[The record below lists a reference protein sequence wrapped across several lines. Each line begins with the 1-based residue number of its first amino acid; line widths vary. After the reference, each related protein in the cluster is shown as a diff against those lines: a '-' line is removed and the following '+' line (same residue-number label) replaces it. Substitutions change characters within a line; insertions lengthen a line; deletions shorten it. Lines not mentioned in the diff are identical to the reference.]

1 MQKLHNY
8 IENINRLFQTG
19 DATEHTY
26 RGTFEVL
33 LNNIIDNKDIVVA
46 NEPTRIVNVGA
57 PDYSIKK
64 KDIPIGYIEAK
75 DIGAD
80 DLEGK
85 KKNKEQFD
93 RYKNAFDNLIITDYM
108 DFWFYKSGEL
118 TNKIKIA
125 KIEDNKIVALE
136 ENFLLFINNIKSF
149 TTQISQTITSPSK
162 LAKMMAGK
170 ARLLQNVI
178 ERAIISEDESDA
190 NNSLREQL
198 EVFKAT
204 LIHDITPESFAD
216 IYAQTIAYGMFAAR
230 LHDDTMDTF
239 SRQEAVFLIPK
250 SNPFLRGLFNYVS
263 GAECD
268 DRIIWIIDSL
278 AEIFLATDVKK
289 LLDGFSQKSGMND
302 PIIHFYETFLSEY
315 NPALRKSRGVWYT
328 PQAVVNFIVRACDE
342 VLKDEFDLS
351 DGLSD
356 ETKIKIKVD
365 DINAGYTKSGQ
376 KIKKELEVHKVQ
388 ILDPATGTGTFL
400 AETIKFIKK
409 DFWGGSWSSYVEE
422 HLIPRLNGFE
432 LLMASYAMA
441 HLKLDLLLLET
452 GYKPSKEQKRF
463 NIFLTNSLEE
473 HHEQSGNLFASYL
486 ANESKEADRVKKDV
500 PVMVV
505 MGNPPYSG
513 ESSNKN
519 DFIDKL
525 LEDYKKESD
534 GRKLQE
540 KNSKWL
546 NDDYVKFIRYSE
558 SYIEKN
564 EEGILG
570 FITNHSYID
579 NPTFRGMRYHLLK
592 TFDKIYIIDLHG
604 NSKKKELCPDGSK
617 DENIFDIM
625 QGVAIIIAIKKK
637 QKSKKLAELYLCDIY
652 GKRDFKYHYLEKNS
666 LKSLP
671 FEKIDYREPDFYF
684 FKQNLE
690 LEEEYIKNIDL
701 NLLFPINGVGITTA
715 HDSLAYQYKREDVE
729 EVVKNIYELSCED
742 IKNKYNKVSWD
753 SRDGKV
759 EFCKKSIMQTG
770 INNELFVQ
778 VNFRP
783 FDYRWTYYTGISK
796 GFIGWPVEQVMK
808 HFINK
813 KNIGLVFSRQSIK
826 HWNNIFITELIGEFN
841 LTGSAGSLGSGY
853 YHPLYLYP
861 DENSLTNEPV
871 PNFNMDII
879 KDIEKSLNLNFGNWT
894 LVQSLE
900 KAGGTEVPLP
910 KEKIGV
916 SEVLL
921 PKKEFQALDLF
932 DYIYAVLHSP
942 NYREKY
948 KEFLK
953 IDFPRVPY
961 PKPETFWQLVSLGGK
976 LRSLHL
982 LEDTSIDERIIDIK
996 GEGELLIKNSLNKK
1010 DFSIEDEKVELRL
1023 NDEVSVVNIPLVA
1036 WEFYIGGYQP
1046 AQKWLKD
1053 RVGRVLNRA
1062 DMKHYNRI
1070 INALCKTDL
1079 IMKKIDEVL

>member
-8 IENINRLFQTG
+8 IENINRLFVTG
-19 DATEHTY
+19 NAREHSY
-26 RGTFEVL
+26 RGDLQDL
-33 LNNIIDNKDIVVA
+33 LNKIIDDKDIVVT
-46 NEPTRIVNVGA
+46 NEPARIVNVGA
-57 PDYSIKK
+57 PDYSITK

-75 DIGAD
+75 DI
-80 DLEGK
+80 
-85 KKNKEQFD
+85 NKPLNSKDYTEQFD
-93 RYKNAFDNLIITDYM
+93 RYKNALDNLIITDYM

-230 LHDDTMDTF
+230 LHDDTMNTF
-239 SRQEAVFLIPK
+239 TRQEAVFLIPK

-342 VLKDEFDLS
+342 VLKVEFDLS

-365 DINAGYTKSGQ
+365 DINSGYTKSGQ

-505 MGNPPYSG
+505 MGNPPYAVS
-513 ESSNKN
+513 SSNKN
-519 DFIDKL
+519 EWIQNL
-525 LEDYKKESD
+525 IADYKKD
-534 GRKLQE
+534 LNE
-540 KNSKWL
+540 KNIQPLS
-546 NDDYVKFIRYSE
+546 DDYIKFIRYGQH
-558 SYIEKN
+558 YIEKN
-564 EEGILG
+564 GEGILAYISNNS
-570 FITNHSYID
+570 FIDGITH
-579 NPTFRGMRYHLLK
+579 RQMRKSLLEC
-592 TFDKIYIIDLHG
+592 FDKIYILDLHG
-604 NSKKKELCPDGSK
+604 NSKKKETAPDGSK
-617 DENIFDIM
+617 DENVFDIM
-625 QGVAIIIAIKKK
+625 QGVSINIFIKKK
-637 QKSKKLAELYLCDIY
+637 QKSKKLADVYHYDLY
-652 GKRDFKYHYLEKNS
+652 GKRDFKYEFLDENNLKTIKWEK
-666 LKSLP
+666 L
-671 FEKIDYREPDFYF
+671 DYSEPNYF
-684 FKQNLE
+684 F
-690 LEEEYIKNIDL
+690 
-701 NLLFPINGVGITTA
+701 V
-715 HDSLAYQYKREDVE
+715 
-729 EVVKNIYELSCED
+729 
-742 IKNKYNKVSWD
+742 
-753 SRDGKV
+753 
-759 EFCKKSIMQTG
+759 
-770 INNELFVQ
+770 
-778 VNFRP
+778 
-783 FDYRWTYYTGISK
+783 
-796 GFIGWPVEQVMK
+796 
-808 HFINK
+808 
-813 KNIGLVFSRQSIK
+813 
-826 HWNNIFITELIGEFN
+826 
-841 LTGSAGSLGSGY
+841 
-853 YHPLYLYP
+853 
-861 DENSLTNEPV
+861 
-871 PNFNMDII
+871 
-879 KDIEKSLNLNFGNWT
+879 
-894 LVQSLE
+894 
-900 KAGGTEVPLP
+900 
-910 KEKIGV
+910 
-916 SEVLL
+916 
-921 PKKEFQALDLF
+921 
-932 DYIYAVLHSP
+932 
-942 NYREKY
+942 
-948 KEFLK
+948 
-953 IDFPRVPY
+953 
-961 PKPETFWQLVSLGGK
+961 
-976 LRSLHL
+976 
-982 LEDTSIDERIIDIK
+982 
-996 GEGELLIKNSLNKK
+996 KK
-1010 DFSIEDEKVELRL
+1010 DFSEQSEYDKYFKVNELFLVQGSGIKFRKDNLLVKNNFSKEDVITIRTYYKNLARKKDVYEL
-1023 NDEVSVVNIPLVA
+1023 
-1036 WEFYIGGYQP
+1036 Y
-1046 AQKWLKD
+1046 KD
-1053 RVGRVLNRA
+1053 R
-1062 DMKHYNRI
+1062 
-1070 INALCKTDL
+1070 INPTGFHKIWNCKCLLD
-1079 IMKKIDEVL
+1079 KWKIDQ

>member
-8 IENINRLFQTG
+8 IENINRLFVTG
-19 DATEHTY
+19 NAREHSY
-26 RGTFEVL
+26 RGDLQDL
-33 LNNIIDNKDIVVA
+33 LNKIIDDKDIVVT
-46 NEPTRIVNVGA
+46 NEPARIVNVGA
-57 PDYSIKK
+57 PDYSITK

-75 DIGAD
+75 DI
-80 DLEGK
+80 
-85 KKNKEQFD
+85 NKPLNSKDYTEQFD
-93 RYKNAFDNLIITDYM
+93 RYKNALDNLIITDYM

-230 LHDDTMDTF
+230 LHDETMNTF
-239 SRQEAVFLIPK
+239 TRQEAVFLIPK

-365 DINAGYTKSGQ
+365 DINSGYTKSGQ

-505 MGNPPYSG
+505 MGNPPYAVS
-513 ESSNKN
+513 SSNKN
-519 DFIDKL
+519 EWIQNL
-525 LEDYKKESD
+525 IADYKKDLNE
-534 GRKLQE
+534 RKINLD
-540 KNSKWL
+540 
-546 NDDYVKFIRYSE
+546 DDYIKFIRYGQH
-558 SYIEKN
+558 YIEKN
-564 EEGILG
+564 GEGILAYISNNS
-570 FITNHSYID
+570 FIDGITH
-579 NPTFRGMRYHLLK
+579 RQMRKSLLEC
-592 TFDKIYIIDLHG
+592 FDKIYILDLHG
-604 NSKKKELCPDGSK
+604 NSKKKETAPDGSK
-617 DENIFDIM
+617 DENVFDIM
-625 QGVAIIIAIKKK
+625 QGVSINIFIKKK
-637 QKSKKLAELYLCDIY
+637 QKSKKLADVYHYDLY
-652 GKRDFKYHYLEKNS
+652 GKRDFKYEFLSENNLKSVNWEKLDYSEPNYFFVKKDFTDIKEYEKGFKIDELLKVSVAGVETIRDSITIHFEENS
-666 LKSLP
+666 LRKVI
-671 FEKIDYREPDFYF
+671 EDF
-684 FKQNLE
+684 LE
-690 LEEEYIKNIDL
+690 LNENEIAK
-701 NLLFPINGVGITTA
+701 
-715 HDSLAYQYKREDVE
+715 
-729 EVVKNIYELSCED
+729 
-742 IKNKYNKVSWD
+742 KYNTSD
-753 SRDGKV
+753 SRDWKIERAKADV
-759 EFCKKSIMQTG
+759 KNN
-770 INNELFVQ
+770 INNEMVWQ
-778 VNFRP
+778 NVSYRP
-783 FDYRWTYYTGISK
+783 FDIRKTFYTGK
-796 GFIGWPVEQVMK
+796 QNGFVCNGRFNVMK
-808 HFINK
+808 HLLKN
-813 KNIGLVFSRQSIK
+813 NIGFIAKRGFYNENSPVAFLTKYISDRRGWSSPGMQGAESI
-826 HWNNIFITELIGEFN
+826 F
-841 LTGSAGSLGSGY
+841 
-853 YHPLYLYP
+853 PLYLYP
-861 DENSLTNEPV
+861 DENSLTNERT
-871 PNFNMDII
+871 PN
-879 KDIEKSLNLNFGNWT
+879 LNLEI
-894 LVQSLE
+894 VKEIEE
-900 KAGGTEVPLP
+900 KLGLKFVN
-910 KEKIGV
+910 EKIED
-916 SEVLL
+916 STTFAPIDIL
-921 PKKEFQALDLF
+921 

-942 NYREKY
+942 SYREKY

-982 LEDTSIDERIIDIK
+982 LEDTSLDERIIDIK

>member
-8 IENINRLFQTG
+8 IENINRLFTTG
-19 DATEHTY
+19 NAREHSY
-26 RGTFEVL
+26 RGDLQDL
-33 LNNIIDNKDIVVA
+33 LNKIIDDKDIVVT
-46 NEPTRIVNVGA
+46 NEPARIVNVGA
-57 PDYSIKK
+57 PDYSITK

-75 DIGAD
+75 DI
-80 DLEGK
+80 
-85 KKNKEQFD
+85 NKPLNSKDYTEQFD
-93 RYKNAFDNLIITDYM
+93 RYKNALDNLIITDYM

-125 KIEDNKIVALE
+125 KIEDDKIVALE

-230 LHDDTMDTF
+230 LHDDTMNTF
-239 SRQEAVFLIPK
+239 TRQEAVFLIPK

-342 VLKDEFDLS
+342 VLKSEFDLS

-376 KIKKELEVHKVQ
+376 KIKKEIEVHKVQ

-473 HHEQSGNLFASYL
+473 HHESSGNLFASYL

-505 MGNPPYSG
+505 MGNPPYAVS
-513 ESSNKN
+513 SSNKN
-519 DFIDKL
+519 EWIQNL
-525 LEDYKKESD
+525 IADYKKDLNE
-534 GRKLQE
+534 RKINLD
-540 KNSKWL
+540 
-546 NDDYVKFIRYSE
+546 DDYIKFIRYGQH
-558 SYIEKN
+558 YIEKN
-564 EEGILG
+564 GEGILAYISNNS
-570 FITNHSYID
+570 FIDGITH
-579 NPTFRGMRYHLLK
+579 RQMRKSLLEC
-592 TFDKIYIIDLHG
+592 FDKIYILDLHG
-604 NSKKKELCPDGSK
+604 NAKKKEVSPDGSK
-617 DENIFDIM
+617 DENVFDIM
-625 QGVAIIIAIKKK
+625 QGVSINIFIKRK
-637 QKSKKLAELYLCDIY
+637 QKSKKLADVYHYDLY
-652 GKRDFKYHYLEKNS
+652 GKRDFKYEFLSENN
-666 LKSLP
+666 LKSVNWEKLDYSEP
-671 FEKIDYREPDFYF
+671 NYFFVKKDFTDIKEYEKGFKIDELMSYSAGIQTVRDNLTIHINENDLKNVINDFMNLDE
-684 FKQNLE
+684 KQIIL
-690 LEEEYIKNIDL
+690 K
-701 NLLFPINGVGITTA
+701 
-715 HDSLAYQYKREDVE
+715 YKTNDARDW
-729 EVVKNIYELSCED
+729 KISRAKED
-742 IKNKYNKVSWD
+742 IKNNIYNENVWQK
-753 SRDGKV
+753 
-759 EFCKKSIMQTG
+759 IHY
-770 INNELFVQ
+770 
-778 VNFRP
+778 RP
-783 FDYRWTYYTGISK
+783 FDVRNTFFSGTQNGFVCNGRYKISK
-796 GFIGWPVEQVMK
+796 
-808 HFINK
+808 HFLKPNFGITINR
-813 KNIGLVFSRQSIK
+813 NIEVKRDFFD
-826 HWNNIFITELIGEFN
+826 IFIIKYMADGH
-841 LTGSAGSLGSGY
+841 SLSMKEHNY
-853 YHPLYLYP
+853 FAPLYLYP
-861 DENSLTNEPV
+861 DENSLTNERT
-871 PNFNMDII
+871 PN
-879 KDIEKSLNLNFGNWT
+879 LNLEI
-894 LVQSLE
+894 VKEIEE
-900 KAGGTEVPLP
+900 KLGLKFVN
-910 KEKIGV
+910 EKIED
-916 SEVLL
+916 STTFAPIDIL
-921 PKKEFQALDLF
+921 

-942 NYREKY
+942 SYREKY

-961 PKPETFWQLVSLGGK
+961 PKPETFWQLVSLGAK

-982 LEDTSIDERIIDIK
+982 LEDTSLDERIIDIK
-996 GEGELLIKNSLNKK
+996 GESKLLIKNSLNKK

>member
-8 IENINRLFQTG
+8 IENINRLFVTG
-19 DATEHTY
+19 NAREHSY
-26 RGTFEVL
+26 RGDLQDL
-33 LNNIIDNKDIVVA
+33 LNKIIDDKDIVVT
-46 NEPTRIVNVGA
+46 NEPARIVNVGA
-57 PDYSIKK
+57 PDYSITK

-75 DIGAD
+75 DI
-80 DLEGK
+80 
-85 KKNKEQFD
+85 NKPLNSKDYIEQFD
-93 RYKNAFDNLIITDYM
+93 RYKNALDNLIITDYM

-118 TNKIKIA
+118 TNKIAIA

-365 DINAGYTKSGQ
+365 DINAGYTKAGQ

-513 ESSNKN
+513 HSSNKN

-534 GRKLQE
+534 GSKLKE
-540 KNSKWL
+540 KNPKWL

-558 SYIEKN
+558 SYIQKN

-570 FITNHSYID
+570 FITNNGYLD

-604 NSKKKELCPDGSK
+604 NSKKKETATDGSK
-617 DENIFDIM
+617 DENVFDIM
-625 QGVAIIIAIKKK
+625 VGVAIIIAIKKK
-637 QKSKKLAELYLCDIY
+637 TKSKKLAELFMYDLY
-652 GKRDFKYHYLEKNS
+652 GKRDFKYQFLSENS

-671 FEKIDYREPDFYF
+671 FKKIEYKEPNFYF
-684 FKQNLE
+684 FKQNVKVQNKYEYGFGLTNLFE
-690 LEEEYIKNIDL
+690 LYTMGLISKRDKLVTGFEIEEVNKNITYFSDK
-701 NLLFPINGVGITTA
+701 T
-715 HDSLAYQYKREDVE
+715 HSVE
-729 EVVKNIYELSCED
+729 EVCNKFNLQIEDKDKWIATESIDSIQNVDIQDYFRNIVYRPLDNRTIFYHDKFIARPNKKIFSHFKNINNAIIVGRQGESVGGEEWNVL
-742 IKNKYNKVSWD
+742 
-753 SRDGKV
+753 
-759 EFCKKSIMQTG
+759 FCT
-770 INNELFVQ
+770 N
-778 VNFRP
+778 
-783 FDYRWTYYTGISK
+783 
-796 GFIGWPVEQVMK
+796 
-808 HFINK
+808 
-813 KNIGLVFSRQSIK
+813 GLTDQ
-826 HWNNIFITELIGEFN
+826 NIFRRGGGTIFPI
-841 LTGSAGSLGSGY
+841 
-853 YHPLYLYP
+853 YLYP
-861 DENSLTNEPV
+861 DENSLTNERT
-871 PNFNMDII
+871 PN
-879 KDIEKSLNLNFGNWT
+879 LNLEI
-894 LVQSLE
+894 VKEIEE
-900 KAGGTEVPLP
+900 KLGLKFVN
-910 KEKIGV
+910 EKIED
-916 SEVLL
+916 STTFAPIDIL
-921 PKKEFQALDLF
+921 

-942 NYREKY
+942 SYREKY

-961 PKPETFWQLVSLGGK
+961 PKPETFWPLVTLGGK

-982 LEDTSIDERIIDIK
+982 LEDISLDERIIDIK

-1010 DFSIEDEKVELRL
+1010 DFSVEDEKVELRL

>member
-8 IENINRLFQTG
+8 IENINRLFVTG
-19 DATEHTY
+19 NAREHSY
-26 RGTFEVL
+26 RGDLQDL
-33 LNNIIDNKDIVVA
+33 LNKIIDDKDIVVT
-46 NEPTRIVNVGA
+46 NEPARIVNVGA
-57 PDYSIKK
+57 PDYSITK

-75 DIGAD
+75 DI
-80 DLEGK
+80 
-85 KKNKEQFD
+85 NKPLNSKDYTEQFD
-93 RYKNAFDNLIITDYM
+93 RYKNALDNLIITDYM

-125 KIEDNKIVALE
+125 KIEDDKIVAVE
-136 ENFLLFINNIKSF
+136 ENFTLFINSIKSF

-178 ERAIISEDESDA
+178 ERAIKSEDESDA

-473 HHEQSGNLFASYL
+473 HHEQAGNLFASYL

-505 MGNPPYSG
+505 MGNPPYAVS
-513 ESSNKN
+513 SSNKN
-519 DFIDKL
+519 EWIQNL
-525 LEDYKKESD
+525 IADYKKDLNE
-534 GRKLQE
+534 RKINLD
-540 KNSKWL
+540 
-546 NDDYVKFIRYSE
+546 DDYIKFIRYGQH
-558 SYIEKN
+558 YIEKN
-564 EEGILG
+564 GEGILAYISNNS
-570 FITNHSYID
+570 FIDGITH
-579 NPTFRGMRYHLLK
+579 RQMRKSLLEC
-592 TFDKIYIIDLHG
+592 FDKIYILDLHG
-604 NSKKKELCPDGSK
+604 NSTKQEVSPDGSK
-617 DENIFDIM
+617 DENVFDIM
-625 QGVAIIIAIKKK
+625 QGVSINIFIKKK
-637 QKSKKLAELYLCDIY
+637 SKSKKLADVYHYDLY
-652 GKRDFKYHYLEKNS
+652 GKRDFKYNFLSDNN
-666 LKSLP
+666 LKSVNWNKL
-671 FEKIDYREPDFYF
+671 EYSEPNYF
-684 FKQNLE
+684 F
-690 LEEEYIKNIDL
+690 
-701 NLLFPINGVGITTA
+701 
-715 HDSLAYQYKREDVE
+715 
-729 EVVKNIYELSCED
+729 VKKDFSEIESYENSF
-742 IKNKYNKVSWD
+742 K
-753 SRDGKV
+753 
-759 EFCKKSIMQTG
+759 T
-770 INNELFVQ
+770 NELFNI
-778 VNFRP
+778 VNSGIQTKRDKLNIHFLEDDAKNTLNFLKEKSKIEIINKYELPKDGRDWELDLAIKDISNNDVVIFKEQYRP
-783 FDYRWTYYTGISK
+783 FDYRYSFYTGNSK
-796 GFIGWPVEQVMK
+796 GIVAYPRNIISK

-813 KNIGLVFSRQSIK
+813 ENFAICLMKQFFQDVAYNHCLITNVLVDERTMYSNRGG
-826 HWNNIFITELIGEFN
+826 TYVL
-841 LTGSAGSLGSGY
+841 
-853 YHPLYLYP
+853 PMYLYQ
-861 DENSLTNEPV
+861 DENSLTNERT
-871 PNFNMDII
+871 PN
-879 KDIEKSLNLNFGNWT
+879 LNLEI
-894 LVQSLE
+894 VKEIEE
-900 KAGGTEVPLP
+900 KLGLKFVN
-910 KEKIGV
+910 EKIED
-916 SEVLL
+916 STTFAPIDIL
-921 PKKEFQALDLF
+921 

-942 NYREKY
+942 SYREKY

-982 LEDTSIDERIIDIK
+982 LEDTSLDERIIDIK

-1010 DFSIEDEKVELRL
+1010 DFSIEDEKVELRI

>member
-8 IENINRLFQTG
+8 IENINRLFVTG
-19 DATEHTY
+19 NAREHSY
-26 RGTFEVL
+26 RGDLQDL
-33 LNNIIDNKDIVVA
+33 LNKIIDDKDIVVT
-46 NEPTRIVNVGA
+46 NEPARIVNVGA
-57 PDYSIKK
+57 PDYSITK

-75 DIGAD
+75 DI
-80 DLEGK
+80 
-85 KKNKEQFD
+85 NKPLNSKDYTEQFD
-93 RYKNAFDNLIITDYM
+93 RYKNALDNLIITDYM

-125 KIEDNKIVALE
+125 KIEDDKIVALE
-136 ENFLLFINNIKSF
+136 ENFTLFINSIKSF

-365 DINAGYTKSGQ
+365 DINSGYTKSGQ

-505 MGNPPYSG
+505 MGNPPYAVS
-513 ESSNKN
+513 SSNKN
-519 DFIDKL
+519 EWIQNL
-525 LEDYKKESD
+525 IADYKKDLNE
-534 GRKLQE
+534 RKINLD
-540 KNSKWL
+540 
-546 NDDYVKFIRYSE
+546 DDYIKFIRYGQH
-558 SYIEKN
+558 YIEKN
-564 EEGILG
+564 GEGILAYISNNS
-570 FITNHSYID
+570 FIDGIIH
-579 NPTFRGMRYHLLK
+579 RQMRKSLLEC
-592 TFDKIYIIDLHG
+592 FDKIYILDLHG
-604 NSKKKELCPDGSK
+604 NAKKKETAPDGSK
-617 DENIFDIM
+617 DENVFDIM
-625 QGVAIIIAIKKK
+625 QGVSINIFVKKK
-637 QKSKKLAELYLCDIY
+637 SKSKKLADVYHYDLY
-652 GKRDFKYHYLEKNS
+652 GKRDFKYSFLDDNS
-666 LKSLP
+666 LKTIKW
-671 FEKIDYREPDFYF
+671 EKLDYSEPNYF
-684 FKQNLE
+684 FVKKDFDVKN
-690 LEEEYIKNIDL
+690 EYIDSFSTTEIFKLNSVGVVTSLDKVVLADNIE
-701 NLLFPINGVGITTA
+701 
-715 HDSLAYQYKREDVE
+715 SLAYQ
-729 EVVKNIYELSCED
+729 
-742 IKNKYNKVSWD
+742 
-753 SRDGKV
+753 
-759 EFCKKSIMQTG
+759 
-770 INNELFVQ
+770 INNYGEEFEESFVKKYLY
-778 VNFRP
+778 RP
-783 FDYRWTYYTGISK
+783 FEEKYIYYKTNLLGRSREKIMKNYFKDHIGLIISK
-796 GFIGWPVEQVMK
+796 QFGGHQ
-808 HFINK
+808 HFITLITNK
-813 KNIGLVFSRQSIK
+813 INDKSSQAF
-826 HWNNIFITELIGEFN
+826 
-841 LTGSAGSLGSGY
+841 APY
-853 YHPLYLYP
+853 YNHPLYLYS
-861 DENSLTNEPV
+861 DEKSLTNERT
-871 PNFNMDII
+871 PN
-879 KDIEKSLNLNFGNWT
+879 LNLEI
-894 LVQSLE
+894 VKEIEE
-900 KAGGTEVPLP
+900 KLGLKFVN
-910 KEKIGV
+910 EKIED
-916 SEVLL
+916 STTFAPIDIL
-921 PKKEFQALDLF
+921 

-942 NYREKY
+942 SYREKY

-982 LEDTSIDERIIDIK
+982 LEDTSLDERIIDIK

>member
-8 IENINRLFQTG
+8 IENINRLFVTG
-19 DATEHTY
+19 NAREHSY
-26 RGTFEVL
+26 RGDLQDL
-33 LNNIIDNKDIVVA
+33 LNKIIDDKDIVVT
-46 NEPTRIVNVGA
+46 NEPARIVNVGA
-57 PDYSIKK
+57 PDYSITK

-75 DIGAD
+75 DI
-80 DLEGK
+80 
-85 KKNKEQFD
+85 NKPLNSKDYTEQFD
-93 RYKNAFDNLIITDYM
+93 RYKNALDNLIITDYM

-230 LHDDTMDTF
+230 LHDETMNTF
-239 SRQEAVFLIPK
+239 TRQEAVFLIPK

-342 VLKDEFDLS
+342 VLKDEFALS

-365 DINAGYTKSGQ
+365 DINSGYTKSGQ

-505 MGNPPYSG
+505 MGNPPYAVS
-513 ESSNKN
+513 SSNKN
-519 DFIDKL
+519 EWIQNL
-525 LEDYKKESD
+525 IADYKKDLNE
-534 GRKLQE
+534 RKINLD
-540 KNSKWL
+540 
-546 NDDYVKFIRYSE
+546 DDYIKFIRYGQH
-558 SYIEKN
+558 YIEKN
-564 EEGILG
+564 GEGILAYISNNS
-570 FITNHSYID
+570 FIDGITH
-579 NPTFRGMRYHLLK
+579 RQMRKSLLEC
-592 TFDKIYIIDLHG
+592 FDKIYILDLHG
-604 NSKKKELCPDGSK
+604 NAKKKEVSPDGSK
-617 DENIFDIM
+617 DENVFDIM
-625 QGVAIIIAIKKK
+625 QGVSINIFIKKK
-637 QKSKKLAELYLCDIY
+637 QKSKKLADVYHYDLY
-652 GKRDFKYHYLEKNS
+652 GKRDFKYEFLDENNLKTIKWEK
-666 LKSLP
+666 L
-671 FEKIDYREPDFYF
+671 DYSEPNYF
-684 FKQNLE
+684 FVKKDFTDVKEYEKGFKVDE
-690 LEEEYIKNIDL
+690 LMNIFVSGIESVRDRLTIHFNKEELKEVVNDFKDLSEEEIAIKYSTEDARDWKISRAKEDIINNIDKEKCWQK
-701 NLLFPINGVGITTA
+701 I
-715 HDSLAYQYKREDVE
+715 SY
-729 EVVKNIYELSCED
+729 
-742 IKNKYNKVSWD
+742 
-753 SRDGKV
+753 
-759 EFCKKSIMQTG
+759 
-770 INNELFVQ
+770 
-778 VNFRP
+778 RP
-783 FDYRWTYYTGISK
+783 FDIRETFYSGK
-796 GFIGWPVEQVMK
+796 QNGFVCNGRYNVMK
-808 HFINK
+808 HNLNPNFALQLTNK
-813 KNIGLVFSRQSIK
+813 NRQ
-826 HWNNIFITELIGEFN
+826 L
-841 LTGSAGSLGSGY
+841 SLGYCFISTFISDR
-853 YHPLYLYP
+853 HLLDSAADSMKSIPLYLYP
-861 DENSLTNEPV
+861 DENSLTNERT
-871 PNFNMDII
+871 PN
-879 KDIEKSLNLNFGNWT
+879 LNLEIVNEIE
-894 LVQSLE
+894 E
-900 KAGGTEVPLP
+900 KLGLKFVN
-910 KEKIGV
+910 EKIED
-916 SEVLL
+916 STTFAPIDIL
-921 PKKEFQALDLF
+921 

-953 IDFPRVPY
+953 IDFPRVTY

-982 LEDTSIDERIIDIK
+982 LEDTSLDERIIDIK

-1010 DFSIEDEKVELRL
+1010 DFTIEDEKVELRL

>member
-8 IENINRLFQTG
+8 IENINRLFVTG
-19 DATEHTY
+19 NAREHSY
-26 RGTFEVL
+26 RGDLQDL
-33 LNNIIDNKDIVVA
+33 LNKIIDDKDIVVT
-46 NEPTRIVNVGA
+46 NEPARIVNVGA
-57 PDYSIKK
+57 PDYSITK

-75 DIGAD
+75 DI
-80 DLEGK
+80 
-85 KKNKEQFD
+85 NKPLNSKDYTEQFD
-93 RYKNAFDNLIITDYM
+93 RYKNALDNLIITDYM

-125 KIEDNKIVALE
+125 KIEDDKIVAVE

-178 ERAIISEDESDA
+178 ERAIKSEDESDA

-230 LHDDTMDTF
+230 LHDTTMNTF

-263 GAECD
+263 GADCD

-315 NPALRKSRGVWYT
+315 NPVLRKSRGVWYT

-365 DINAGYTKSGQ
+365 DINSGYTKSGQ
-376 KIKKELEVHKVQ
+376 KIKKELEIHKVQ

-513 ESSNKN
+513 HSSNKN

-534 GRKLQE
+534 GSKLKE
-540 KNSKWL
+540 KNPKWL

-564 EEGILG
+564 QEGVLG
-570 FITNHSYID
+570 FITNNSYIN

-592 TFDKIYIIDLHG
+592 TFDKIYVIDLHG
-604 NSKKKELCPDGSK
+604 DSKKKETAPDGSK
-617 DENIFDIM
+617 DENVFDIM

-652 GKRDFKYHYLEKNS
+652 GKRDFKYGFLTENS

-671 FEKIDYREPDFYF
+671 FEKIEFKEPDFYF
-684 FKQNLE
+684 KSQNFQKLIEYEKNFK
-690 LEEEYIKNIDL
+690 I
-701 NLLFPINGVGITTA
+701 
-715 HDSLAYQYKREDVE
+715 
-729 EVVKNIYELSCED
+729 
-742 IKNKYNKVSWD
+742 
-753 SRDGKV
+753 
-759 EFCKKSIMQTG
+759 
-770 INNELFVQ
+770 NELFTINSAGIVTARDGL
-778 VNFRP
+778 VIDENEHKLKDRILNFYEDKEMILKENENFKIDKIRNTFSFDEKYIKMISHRIFDNKFIYYHSP
-783 FDYRWTYYTGISK
+783 FIERDR
-796 GFIGWPVEQVMK
+796 FNVMK
-808 HFINK
+808 HFNK
-813 KNIGLVFSRQSIK
+813 NNLGIAISRQCQDDWKHIFISKNITDL
-826 HWNNIFITELIGEFN
+826 N
-841 LTGSAGSLGSGY
+841 LTGTAGKFGSGY
-853 YHPLYLYP
+853 LCPLYLYP
-861 DENSLTNEPV
+861 DENSLTNERT
-871 PNFNMDII
+871 PN
-879 KDIEKSLNLNFGNWT
+879 LNLEI
-894 LVQSLE
+894 VKEIEE
-900 KAGGTEVPLP
+900 KLGLKFVN
-910 KEKIGV
+910 EKIED
-916 SEVLL
+916 STTFAPIDIL
-921 PKKEFQALDLF
+921 

-942 NYREKY
+942 SYREKY

-982 LEDTSIDERIIDIK
+982 LEDTSLDERIIDIK

-1053 RVGRVLNRA
+1053 RVERVLSRA

>member
-8 IENINRLFQTG
+8 IENINRLFVTG
-19 DATEHTY
+19 NAREHSY
-26 RGTFEVL
+26 RGDLQDL
-33 LNNIIDNKDIVVA
+33 LNKIIDDKDIVVT
-46 NEPTRIVNVGA
+46 NEPARIVNVGA
-57 PDYSIKK
+57 PDYSITK

-75 DIGAD
+75 DI
-80 DLEGK
+80 
-85 KKNKEQFD
+85 NKPLNSKDYTEQFD
-93 RYKNAFDNLIITDYM
+93 RYKNALDNLIITDYM

-230 LHDDTMDTF
+230 LHDETMNTF
-239 SRQEAVFLIPK
+239 TRQEAVFLIPK

-365 DINAGYTKSGQ
+365 DINSGYTKSGQ

-505 MGNPPYSG
+505 MGNPPYAVS
-513 ESSNKN
+513 SSNKN
-519 DFIDKL
+519 EWIQNL
-525 LEDYKKESD
+525 IADYKK
-534 GRKLQE
+534 
-540 KNSKWL
+540 NL
-546 NDDYVKFIRYSE
+546 NERNIQPLSDDYIKFIRYGQH
-558 SYIEKN
+558 YIEKN
-564 EEGILG
+564 GEGILAYISNNS
-570 FITNHSYID
+570 FIDGIIH
-579 NPTFRGMRYHLLK
+579 RQMRKSLLEC
-592 TFDKIYIIDLHG
+592 FDKIYILDLHG
-604 NSKKKELCPDGSK
+604 NAKKKEVSPDGSK
-617 DENIFDIM
+617 DENVFDIM
-625 QGVAIIIAIKKK
+625 QGVSINIFIKKK
-637 QKSKKLAELYLCDIY
+637 QKSKKLADVYHYDLY
-652 GKRDFKYHYLEKNS
+652 GKRDFKYEFLDENNLKTIKWEK
-666 LKSLP
+666 L
-671 FEKIDYREPDFYF
+671 DYSEPNYF
-684 FKQNLE
+684 FVKKDFTDVKEYEKGFKLDE
-690 LEEEYIKNIDL
+690 LFLIYSSTIESAKDQVVINFEEKELYKVKHNFSTKNIDDLKQIYSISNDKL
-701 NLLFPINGVGITTA
+701 N
-715 HDSLAYQYKREDVE
+715 Q
-729 EVVKNIYELSCED
+729 VKND
-742 IKNKYNKVSWD
+742 IENTTINKVD
-753 SRDGKV
+753 Y
-759 EFCKKSIMQTG
+759 
-770 INNELFVQ
+770 
-778 VNFRP
+778 RP
-783 FDYRWTYYTGISK
+783 FDSRYILYSENSQGVLWRPKVKVTKHFLLNNIGIIFERGNK
-796 GFIGWPVEQVMK
+796 DKEFRQLFIGR
-808 HFINK
+808 K
-813 KNIGLVFSRQSIK
+813 KN
-826 HWNNIFITELIGEFN
+826 
-841 LTGSAGSLGSGY
+841 Y
-853 YHPLYLYP
+853 
-861 DENSLTNEPV
+861 
-871 PNFNMDII
+871 
-879 KDIEKSLNLNFGNWT
+879 
-894 LVQSLE
+894 
-900 KAGGTEVPLP
+900 
-910 KEKIGV
+910 
-916 SEVLL
+916 
-921 PKKEFQALDLF
+921 
-932 DYIYAVLHSP
+932 
-942 NYREKY
+942 
-948 KEFLK
+948 
-953 IDFPRVPY
+953 
-961 PKPETFWQLVSLGGK
+961 
-976 LRSLHL
+976 
-982 LEDTSIDERIIDIK
+982 
-996 GEGELLIKNSLNKK
+996 
-1010 DFSIEDEKVELRL
+1010 
-1023 NDEVSVVNIPLVA
+1023 
-1036 WEFYIGGYQP
+1036 
-1046 AQKWLKD
+1046 AQKNKQD
-1053 RVGRVLNRA
+1053 FIAYAGAFRFAKFYGNGRS
-1062 DMKHYNRI
+1062 
-1070 INALCKTDL
+1070 
-1079 IMKKIDEVL
+1079 

>member
-8 IENINRLFQTG
+8 IENINRLFVTG
-19 DATEHTY
+19 NAREHSY
-26 RGTFEVL
+26 RGDLQDL
-33 LNNIIDNKDIVVA
+33 LNKIIDDKDIVVT
-46 NEPTRIVNVGA
+46 NEPARIVNVGA
-57 PDYSIKK
+57 PDYSITK

-75 DIGAD
+75 DI
-80 DLEGK
+80 
-85 KKNKEQFD
+85 NKPLNSKDYTEQFD
-93 RYKNAFDNLIITDYM
+93 RYKNALDNLIITDYM

-230 LHDDTMDTF
+230 LHDETMNTF
-239 SRQEAVFLIPK
+239 TRQEAVFLIPK

-342 VLKDEFDLS
+342 VLKDEFALS

-376 KIKKELEVHKVQ
+376 KIKKEIEVHKVQ

-505 MGNPPYSG
+505 MGNPPYAVS
-513 ESSNKN
+513 SSNKN
-519 DFIDKL
+519 EWIQNL
-525 LEDYKKESD
+525 IADYKKNLNE
-534 GRKLQE
+534 RKINLD
-540 KNSKWL
+540 
-546 NDDYVKFIRYSE
+546 DDYIKFIRYGQH
-558 SYIEKN
+558 YIEKN
-564 EEGILG
+564 GEGILAYISNNS
-570 FITNHSYID
+570 FIDGITH
-579 NPTFRGMRYHLLK
+579 RQMRKSLLEC
-592 TFDKIYIIDLHG
+592 FDKIYILDLHG
-604 NSKKKELCPDGSK
+604 NAKKKEVSPDGSK
-617 DENIFDIM
+617 DENVFDIM
-625 QGVAIIIAIKKK
+625 QGVSINIFVKKK
-637 QKSKKLAELYLCDIY
+637 QKSKELADVYHYDLY
-652 GKRDFKYHYLEKNS
+652 GKRDFKYEFLSENN
-666 LKSLP
+666 LKSVNW
-671 FEKIDYREPDFYF
+671 EKLDYSEPNYFFVKKDFTDIKEYEKGFKVDELIREQSMGILTSRDNFVIDIRKDDLINRVRNFTDKTISDIEFQKIYKLSENYQWKLSEQRKLSPDF
-684 FKQNLE
+684 
-690 LEEEYIKNIDL
+690 EEKYIKEI
-701 NLLFPINGVGITTA
+701 
-715 HDSLAYQYKREDVE
+715 SY
-729 EVVKNIYELSCED
+729 
-742 IKNKYNKVSWD
+742 
-753 SRDGKV
+753 
-759 EFCKKSIMQTG
+759 
-770 INNELFVQ
+770 
-778 VNFRP
+778 RP
-783 FDYRWTYYTGISK
+783 FDVRYIYYQDNIVFRSRTK
-796 GFIGWPVEQVMK
+796 LMK
-808 HFINK
+808 HLFKENIAINLVRAGR
-813 KNIGLVFSRQSIK
+813 NIDSSNYFLS
-826 HWNNIFITELIGEFN
+826 NYITDKGIL
-841 LTGSAGSLGSGY
+841 SSLDNANTF
-853 YHPLYLYP
+853 PLYLYP
-861 DENSLTNEPV
+861 DENSLTSEPV

-900 KAGGTEVPLP
+900 KIGGTEVP
-910 KEKIGV
+910 
-916 SEVLL
+916 L

-982 LEDTSIDERIIDIK
+982 LEDTSLDERIIDIK

-1010 DFSIEDEKVELRL
+1010 DFSVEDEKVELRL

>member
-8 IENINRLFQTG
+8 IENINRLFTTG
-19 DATEHTY
+19 NAREHSY
-26 RGTFEVL
+26 RGDLQDL
-33 LNNIIDNKDIVVA
+33 LNKIIDDKDIVVT
-46 NEPTRIVNVGA
+46 NEPARIVNVGA
-57 PDYSIKK
+57 PDYSITK

-75 DIGAD
+75 DI
-80 DLEGK
+80 
-85 KKNKEQFD
+85 NKPLNSKDYTEQFD
-93 RYKNAFDNLIITDYM
+93 RYKNALDNLIITDYM

-178 ERAIISEDESDA
+178 ERAIKSEDESDA

-230 LHDDTMDTF
+230 LHDETMDTF
-239 SRQEAVFLIPK
+239 TRQEAVFLIPK
-250 SNPFLRGLFNYVS
+250 SNPFLRGLFNYIS

-342 VLKDEFDLS
+342 VLKEEFALS

-365 DINAGYTKSGQ
+365 DINSGYTKSGQ

-505 MGNPPYSG
+505 MGNPPYAVS
-513 ESSNKN
+513 SSNKN
-519 DFIDKL
+519 EWIQNL
-525 LEDYKKESD
+525 IADYKKD
-534 GRKLQE
+534 LNE
-540 KNSKWL
+540 KNIQPLS
-546 NDDYVKFIRYSE
+546 DDYIKFIRYGQH
-558 SYIEKN
+558 YIEKN
-564 EEGILG
+564 GEGILAYISNNS
-570 FITNHSYID
+570 FIDGIIH
-579 NPTFRGMRYHLLK
+579 RQMRKSLLEC
-592 TFDKIYIIDLHG
+592 FDKIYILDLHG
-604 NSKKKELCPDGSK
+604 NSKKKETAPDGSK
-617 DENIFDIM
+617 DENVFDIM
-625 QGVAIIIAIKKK
+625 QGVSINIFIKKK
-637 QKSKKLAELYLCDIY
+637 QKSKKLADVYHYDLY
-652 GKRDFKYHYLEKNS
+652 GKRDFKYEFLDDNS
-666 LKSLP
+666 LKTIKWNKVNAEEPNYLFLYRDDKKNLTYQKGFHIDKLFSLMNAGLTTARDNLT
-671 FEKIDYREPDFYF
+671 ISDY
-684 FKQNLE
+684 KNE
-690 LEEEYIKNIDL
+690 LEEIIIDFKEKNPQEL
-701 NLLFPINGVGITTA
+701 KLK
-715 HDSLAYQYKREDVE
+715 YK
-729 EVVKNIYELSCED
+729 LPP
-742 IKNKYNKVSWD
+742 D
-753 SRDGKV
+753 SRDWTVVGAKNDLI
-759 EFCKKSIMQTG
+759 ENKYKIENISY
-770 INNELFVQ
+770 
-778 VNFRP
+778 RP
-783 FDYRWTYYTGISK
+783 FDNKYICYTKKSK
-796 GFIGWPVEQVMK
+796 GFLSYPRFELMK
-808 HFINK
+808 HFLNVR
-813 KNIGLVFSRQSIK
+813 NLGLISQK
-826 HWNNIFITELIGEFN
+826 GLKGQIFITDKILDGN
-841 LTGSAGSLGSGY
+841 YMSGRT
-853 YHPLYLYP
+853 HLLPLYIYS
-861 DENSLTNEPV
+861 DENSLTNERT
-871 PNFNMDII
+871 PN
-879 KDIEKSLNLNFGNWT
+879 LNLEI
-894 LVQSLE
+894 VKEIEE
-900 KAGGTEVPLP
+900 KLGLKFVN
-910 KEKIGV
+910 EKIED
-916 SEVLL
+916 STTFAPIDIL
-921 PKKEFQALDLF
+921 

-961 PKPETFWQLVSLGGK
+961 PKLETFWQLVSLGAK

-982 LEDTSIDERIIDIK
+982 LEDTSLDERIIDIK

-1053 RVGRVLNRA
+1053 RVGRVLSRA